1 MTSRCSDIRKTTPA
15 SRRVSLR
22 RLLAIVV
29 TPLLAAVAVAQE
41 PSLRIVKGLS
51 PFSSIV
57 TGRGMNVTLV
67 MADEVAT
74 LPASVAKKALGGMG
88 RRGAGPSLVGPM
100 CIVRAEPSVSKAVE
114 CVVEAGVLSVSAGK
128 FKFRR
133 SPRVDV
139 FVVCDS
145 SLRVVHGTSGG
156 NIKSRGTL
164 RLPSVAVRADFAME
178 IHLTLISET
187 VSVQAANKSVV
198 GIMGQVGSLHA
209 DIAAA
214 SAIRMSRIS
223 CASVSLAADGES
235 EARVSAEV
243 SLGVSATNHSRVEC
257 SVPDFL
263 SPVVESDETSS
274 VIVAGRMR

>member
-1 MTSRCSDIRKTTPA
+1 MTSRCSDIRETTPA
-15 SRRVSLR
+15 SRWLSLR
-22 RLLAIVV
+22 RLLAVAV
-29 TPLLAAVAVAQE
+29 TPLLALVAVAQE
-41 PSLRIVKGLS
+41 PSLRIVRGMS
-51 PFSSIV
+51 PFSSV
-57 TGRGMNVTLV
+57 VAGRGMNVTLV

-74 LPASVAKKALGGMG
+74 LPAPVVKKILGDVG
-88 RRGAGPSLVGPM
+88 RRASGTMRLGPM
-100 CIVRAEPSVSKAVE
+100 CVVRAEPSVSKAVE

-145 SLRVVHGTSGG
+145 ALRVVHGTSGG

-164 RLPSVAVRADFAME
+164 RLPSVSVRADFAME
-178 IHLTLISET
+178 IHLTLNSEA
-187 VSVQAANKSVV
+187 VSVSAANKSVI

-214 SAIRMSRIS
+214 SVLRMSRIS
-223 CASVSLAADGES
+223 CASISLTADGES
-235 EARVSAEV
+235 EARVSAEM
-243 SLGVSATNHSRVEC
+243 SLDVAATNHSRVEC

-263 SPVVESDETSS
+263 SPVVEADETSS